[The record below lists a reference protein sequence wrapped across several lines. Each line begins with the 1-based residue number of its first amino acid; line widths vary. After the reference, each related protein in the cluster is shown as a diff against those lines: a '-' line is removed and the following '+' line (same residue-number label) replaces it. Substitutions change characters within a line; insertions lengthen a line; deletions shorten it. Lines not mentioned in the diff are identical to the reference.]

1 VKRPEQLREIMSEF
15 QQEKDF
21 VNLSRFIDMSAGT
34 TIQGHDIR
42 PMQKEF
48 ERQLLQIV
56 GAKMKKKPNE

>member
-1 VKRPEQLREIMSEF
+1 MSEF